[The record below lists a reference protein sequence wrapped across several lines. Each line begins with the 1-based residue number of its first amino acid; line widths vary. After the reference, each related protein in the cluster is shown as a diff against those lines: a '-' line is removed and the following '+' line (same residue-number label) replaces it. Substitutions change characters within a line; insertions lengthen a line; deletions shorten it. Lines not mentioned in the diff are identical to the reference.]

1 MRKFKFFALAFAALS
16 FAACSDDA
24 IDGQGGNTGTV
35 GDGTPA
41 YLTVSFSA
49 NSGSSTRADDD
60 NNSGDTDGTQEES
73 GHESVGLAGESKIS
87 TALVV
92 LNPASDNQ
100 AALAKV
106 YSVVQDATSATED
119 NFVLAEQNTQTYN
132 VHPIEVTTGTY
143 DILVVLNPVSTLT
156 SSLGS
161 GNTSQDLIVVRN
173 LYNTILTGNYSY
185 ASYPEEKSPS
195 WADNYTNIANSIGMG
210 IGYENAPHSTDN
222 ASFMMANKAASSV
235 TVTADHTER
244 NPAQAN
250 VTVERVLSKITFREK
265 AAVSGG
271 TAANAYEVKVNLG
284 SAPALTTE
292 GAVNTAAASEPESWV
307 VKTLNLATDL
317 VDENVFAEYNQDGE
331 LVAVYKV
338 TKEPDGSG
346 GTKDKKQEIEG
357 EEYTVYHV
365 CQAVLEATYDAAGAE
380 QQASMYVVED
390 TESPSVD
397 LTLDPNAPS
406 QSATWYVQLQGYALV
421 NLSKS
426 VNYVRHTVAGGVENP
441 FGTLDINDTYLWTP
455 GWNEKNNAEADEENE
470 GMFTNFTATNYF
482 YNTLKQVSDES
493 KTLAVVSNS
502 NAIDFANA
510 NYFKSFSDLI
520 DDNQTVTGIENTT
533 HPSTYGDLMSYCFEN
548 STDVEHQQHGLSTG
562 IAFVARIYSD
572 AACQT
577 PIERLYLYNNHNY
590 TSLQQI
596 ADAYGNATPEEI
608 KNLLEDDDITK
619 EDLDAAGVT
628 EYSSNICYYYT
639 SEIKHFDNGLD
650 DTMGVMEYAIMRNN
664 IYSLAVTTIDEIGA
678 PFVDPKPDTPNESV
692 QAALDINVMIEPWIV
707 RYNDIEFN

>member
-60 NNSGDTDGTQEES
+60 NNSGDTHEGEEGGQEDS
-73 GHESVGLAGESKIS
+73 GHESIGLEGESKIK

-132 VHPIEVTTGTY
+132 AHPIEVTTGTY

-156 SSLGS
+156 SILGS
-161 GNTSQDLIVVRN
+161 GNTSQDLTVVRN
-173 LYNTILTGNYSY
+173 LYNTILTENYSY
-185 ASYPEEKSPS
+185 SSYTSPS
-195 WADNYTNIANSIGMG
+195 TPTWTDNYTNVANSIGMG
-210 IGYENAPHSTDN
+210 VGYENSPHSTDN

-235 TVTADHTER
+235 TVTADNTER
-244 NPAQAN
+244 NPAQAE

-265 AAVSGG
+265 AESGG
-271 TAANAYEVKVNLG
+271 VAANAYEVKVNLG

-292 GAVNTAAASEPESWV
+292 GAVNTAEATETANWV

-317 VDENVFAEYNQDGE
+317 VDEPVFAEYNEDGA

-338 TKEPDGSG
+338 TKEDDDSDA
-346 GTKDKKQEIEG
+346 KHEIEDV
-357 EEYTVYHV
+357 EYTVYHA
-365 CQAVLEATYDAAGAE
+365 CQAVIETTYDAASAE
-380 QQASMYVVED
+380 EQASMYVVED
-390 TESPSVD
+390 ISSPSVD
-397 LTLDPNAPS
+397 LTLDPDAPL
-406 QSATWYVQLQGYALV
+406 QSDTWYVQLQGYALV

-426 VNYVRHTVAGGVENP
+426 VNYVRHTVANGGVMNP
-441 FGTLDINDTYLWTP
+441 FGTVSTNTYLWTP
-455 GWNEKNNAEADEENE
+455 GWDEKNSAVASDANDGTFE
-470 GMFTNFTATNYF
+470 NFTATTYF

-493 KTLAVVSNS
+493 KTLAVGADGIIFN
-502 NAIDFANA
+502 NEG
-510 NYFKSFSDLI
+510 YFKNLNTLI
-520 DDNQTVTGIENTT
+520 DDNEDVTNNGT

-548 STDVEHQQHGLSTG
+548 STDTEHQQHGLSTG

-596 ADAYGNATPEEI
+596 ADAYGDATPPEI
-608 KNLLEDDDITK
+608 KALLEDNDITQA
-619 EDLDAAGVT
+619 DLDAAGVT
-628 EYSSNICYYYT
+628 EYNSNICYYYT

-664 IYSLAVTTIDEIGA
+664 IYSLAVTKIDEIGA